1 MISIIFSER
10 SRSLSHLLMSFLF
23 FLITVL
29 ICRVYWRTKFVKIE
43 NSSRRFSTDKSA
55 TSDLVNGL
63 DLKLADPEILG
74 VSSNT
79 MRRLANCQ
87 SVCVRAAGGVLQC
100 GDWDAIA

>member
-1 MISIIFSER
+1 VFIGEQS
-10 SRSLSHLLMSFLF
+10 SL
-23 FLITVL
+23 
-29 ICRVYWRTKFVKIE
+29 KQN

-55 TSDLVNGL
+55 TSDLVNGW

-87 SVCVRAAGGVLQC
+87 SVYVASASVRQGVC
-100 GDWDAIA
+100 YNVGTGCDRVTT